1 MDLETVFDV
10 LKFLLGISIGS
21 LLRTKDSENEMI
33 IDEASTPPFIQS
45 VFYPEY
51 VDIKGEA
58 HTRACLLSNLNF
70 CLSAT
75 PAALQPSFV
84 YFCNLYLTA
93 VSKGA
98 LRTNFLIRQHIRYC
112 AEK

>member
-1 MDLETVFDV
+1 MRNSKCVNTS
-10 LKFLLGISIGS
+10 KTYFLYGSQTLREKLVPGS

-58 HTRACLLSNLNF
+58 HTRACLVKKPLS
-70 CLSAT
+70 LSKSYDGRT
-75 PAALQPSFV
+75 SVNDSIQ
-84 YFCNLYLTA
+84 YLSHRVNVTA
-93 VSKGA
+93 MD
-98 LRTNFLIRQHIRYC
+98 N
-112 AEK
+112 